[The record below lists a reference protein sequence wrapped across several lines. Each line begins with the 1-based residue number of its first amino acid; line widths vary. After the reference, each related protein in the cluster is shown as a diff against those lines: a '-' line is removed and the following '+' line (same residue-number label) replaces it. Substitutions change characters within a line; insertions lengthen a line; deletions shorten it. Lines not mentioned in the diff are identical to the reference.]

1 VRFTRGAPIM
11 ALSTVTPVTHSRKE
25 ARLMRPKQ
33 IAITA
38 AVALAVVVGF
48 NAYAAKK
55 G

>member
-1 VRFTRGAPIM
+1 MQGDRIN
-11 ALSTVTPVTHSRKE
+11 SDRKE
-25 ARLMRPKQ
+25 RIMRPKQ

-38 AVALAVVVGF
+38 AVALAVVIGF

>member
-1 VRFTRGAPIM
+1 M
-11 ALSTVTPVTHSRKE
+11 SSRWKE
-25 ARLMRPKQ
+25 RIMRPKQ

-38 AVALAVVVGF
+38 AVALAVVIGF